1 MFIIELPKGFG
12 FITLKNKEKI
22 IDILR
27 TTHFIKGKE
36 INSKLSIPKK
46 KLKNIF
52 ITKPKFQNE
61 INNFT
66 FSSFYSFTNKKS
78 SLLYLM

>member
-36 INSKLSIPKK
+36 INCKLSIPKK

-52 ITKPKFQNE
+52 ITKPKF
-61 INNFT
+61 
-66 FSSFYSFTNKKS
+66 
-78 SLLYLM
+78 L